1 MIRINSSSPISCRC
15 LISHADQWKPLAPE
29 FKSYRGSVSVVRNT
43 RTGRPCSVRD
53 VLACCGGGSVTRVT
67 GHTHHVHG
75 HRGEHSHD
83 GMDWAGAVARL
94 RASDDLLREE
104 WGELARRLVQPQT
117 RVVLDVGSGAGG
129 MSAAFAE
136 AMADTGGTV
145 VLIDSAP
152 QLLDAAEA
160 RVRAVAPAQ
169 VEVRVVSADADSDE
183 LFDLAPPADLVF
195 ASFVMHHLPDQQ
207 RGLNRLA
214 ELLNPGGQLAVVESG
229 LEERN
234 LPWDLGVGE
243 PGLEGRLMAA
253 RGDWFGDM
261 RAGIDGSVR
270 LPVGWNM
277 ALADAGL
284 ADVRTFSHL
293 VDKPPPPT
301 GEVREAVLRRLTWL
315 RELTEPRLSES
326 DLHTLDLL
334 LDPSSGHYLGQRD
347 DIFVLAAATVYLGTA
362 PGAAR

>member
-1 MIRINSSSPISCRC
+1 
-15 LISHADQWKPLAPE
+15 
-29 FKSYRGSVSVVRNT
+29 
-43 RTGRPCSVRD
+43 
-53 VLACCGGGSVTRVT
+53 
-67 GHTHHVHG
+67 
-75 HRGEHSHD
+75 
-83 GMDWAGAVARL
+83 MDWAAALARL

-136 AMADTGGTV
+136 TLAGTGGTV
-145 VLIDSAP
+145 MLIDSVP
-152 QLLDAAEA
+152 ELLAAAEA
-160 RVRAVAPAQ
+160 RTRAAAAAQ
-169 VEVRVVSADADSDE
+169 VEVRVVQADADSDE
-183 LFDLAPPADLVF
+183 LLDLAPQADLVF

-214 ELLNPGGQLAVVESG
+214 KLLNPGGRLAVVEIG

-243 PGLEGRLMAA
+243 PGLEGRLTAA
-253 RGDWFGDM
+253 RGDWFGEM

-270 LPVGWNM
+270 LPVGWNL
-277 ALADAGL
+277 ALAAAGL
-284 ADVRTFSHL
+284 VDVRTFSYL

-301 GEVREAVLRRLTWL
+301 GAVREAMLRRLSWL
-315 RELTEPRLSES
+315 RELTETRLSAS

-334 LDPSSGHYLGQRD
+334 LDPSSEHHLGRRD
-347 DIFVLAAATVYLGTA
+347 DVFLLSAATVYLGTA